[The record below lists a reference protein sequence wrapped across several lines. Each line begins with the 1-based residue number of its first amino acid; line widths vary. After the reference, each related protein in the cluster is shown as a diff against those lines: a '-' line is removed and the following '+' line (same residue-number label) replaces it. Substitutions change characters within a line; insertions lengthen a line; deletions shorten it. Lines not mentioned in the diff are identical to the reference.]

1 MSAIALSE
9 YERDEGLQALL
20 ARHREAA
27 LREVMAANR
36 PRLLEVVKA
45 IQPAAL
51 KAIDAEEK

>member
-1 MSAIALSE
+1 MTSDFNIRMPSE
-9 YERDEGLQALL
+9 ADL
-20 ARHREAA
+20 ARYREAS

>member
-1 MSAIALSE
+1 MTTLSAADLRRDQAVEYALRR
-9 YERDEGLQALL
+9 YRDE
-20 ARHREAA
+20 A

-51 KAIDAEEK
+51 KAIEDTK